1 MLFLKCSSI
10 DATQEPGL
18 SSPRLSRLV
27 NHGDIAIQRN
37 ARMKILD
44 GSVLALYAIKPI
56 AVGDQILYDYGI
68 QVPWTGEVC

>member
-1 MLFLKCSSI
+1 
-10 DATQEPGL
+10 
-18 SSPRLSRLV
+18 
-27 NHGDIAIQRN
+27 
-37 ARMKILD
+37 MKILD